1 MNVQYN
7 EIEYPPDL
15 QKQSIVMALDT
26 GSPVVSVAVGV
37 DCEVVVEQSLELKE
51 SSARL
56 MYLIDSTLEQAEL
69 RLSDVTTLLGLRGPG
84 SFTGLRVGMATLQGL
99 TQALGVRVGTLSTL
113 EVLATLGPAEHT
125 LNLACVDALRGE
137 WLVQGFSDGSVLG
150 PPELSRVDEL
160 VTRSPCHLIGHGIS
174 TLRQQVETAPG
185 LTFVEPGPLAGRA
198 IEIFEEARVKWGFEG
213 LKNPLYQRPP
223 SAILPDR

>member
-7 EIEYPPDL
+7 EIEYPPDPH
-15 QKQSIVMALDT
+15 KQSIVMALDT

-37 DCEVVVEQSLELKE
+37 DREVVVEQSLALKE

-56 MYLIDSTLEQAEL
+56 MYLIDSTLEQVEL
-69 RLSDVTTLLGLRGPG
+69 RLSDVNTLLGLRGPG

-113 EVLATLGPAEHT
+113 EVLATLGPTNDT

-137 WLVQGFSDGSVLG
+137 WLVQGFSDGSMLG
-150 PPELSRVDEL
+150 SPQLARVEDL
-160 VTRSPCHLIGHGIS
+160 VTRSPCHLIGYGIS
-174 TLRQQVETAPG
+174 KLRQQVVTGSG

-198 IEIFEEARVKWGFEG
+198 IETIEEARVQWGFEG
-213 LKNPLYQRPP
+213 LKHPLYQRPP